1 MHSVFQIKNVG
12 RALRNALS
20 IKILLL
26 VSGLLATSAFADTSA
41 TSLQPKLSGE
51 FVQGAMIV
59 GRTLSDAEVT
69 LNGEPLKVGENG
81 YFVFGIGR
89 DDENDIEL
97 AVSSANG
104 ERWQQQFTIQSR
116 EFDIQRVDGLPQRT
130 VTPDPEVQELIR
142 ADNVKIGA
150 ARNVNSGRLN
160 FTESFI
166 WPAEGRISGVYGSQ
180 RILNGNPSAPH
191 WGLDIAAPTGTPVYA
206 PAGGEVR
213 LTAPDMVLSGGTII
227 IDHGHNIFSSFLH
240 LHAIHVNEGQVVE
253 PGDLIG
259 EIGATGRATGPHL
272 DWRMNWGG
280 VRIDPALLLPDRD

>member
-1 MHSVFQIKNVG
+1 MHNMFRKLIQAPLIAFFAITAIWS
-12 RALRNALS
+12 ANALAENNTS
-20 IKILLL
+20 IAPSI
-26 VSGLLATSAFADTSA
+26 
-41 TSLQPKLSGE
+41 SGE

-59 GRTLSDAEVT
+59 GRTAPDADVT
-69 LNGEPLKVGENG
+69 LNGESLKVGRDG

-89 DDENDIEL
+89 DDEGDIEL
-97 AVSSANG
+97 KITSSTG
-104 ERWQQQFTIQSR
+104 EQWQQQFAIESR
-116 EFDIQRVDGLPQRT
+116 EFNIQRVDGLPQRT
-130 VTPDPEVQELIR
+130 VTPDPEVQALIR

-150 ARNVNSGRLN
+150 ARDIDSDRLN
-160 FTESFI
+160 FTEAFI

-213 LTAPDMVLSGGTII
+213 LTAADMVLSGGTII

-240 LHAIHVNEGQVVE
+240 LHAIHVEEGQVVE

-272 DWRMNWGG
+272 DWRMNWGS
-280 VRIDPALLLPDRD
+280 VRVDPALLLPERE